1 MQSASNKVSALK
13 YNVAKPLTFSKYF
26 FLVLWCSEGLPPGRS
41 RLQKSPFSLHIPG
54 AQAAEWSL
62 CSFLKCE
69 LTVAAFIA
77 LTLSVSHN
85 KRKHEMPVYSEAK
98 LCLARRYTFLKYIS
112 VISKQSRDLN
122 KKTKKPTNKMPV
134 NSDLSAK
141 GKEFYRLGKSEDKR
155 RLKNKTILSPFK
167 KLYR

>member
-1 MQSASNKVSALK
+1 
-13 YNVAKPLTFSKYF
+13 
-26 FLVLWCSEGLPPGRS
+26 
-41 RLQKSPFSLHIPG
+41 
-54 AQAAEWSL
+54 
-62 CSFLKCE
+62 
-69 LTVAAFIA
+69 
-77 LTLSVSHN
+77 
-85 KRKHEMPVYSEAK
+85 MPVYSEAK

-141 GKEFYRLGKSEDKR
+141 GKEVYRLGKSEDKR